1 MMCRC
6 YYLFVNELDKKK
18 TYFFQMGESTEENI
32 RKENGDIKKQ
42 DAVTQ
47 MHAAAVN
54 GDKALLA
61 KIIVCEWNVHL
72 IKYKSPPLWICM
84 SVHFSKRELSDTFT
98 MRKVL
103 SNAGVEEFF

>member
-1 MMCRC
+1 
-6 YYLFVNELDKKK
+6 
-18 TYFFQMGESTEENI
+18 MGESTEENI

-61 KIIVCEWNVHL
+61 KIIVCEWNVDL
-72 IKYKSPPLWICM
+72 IKYN
-84 SVHFSKRELSDTFT
+84 SV
-98 MRKVL
+98 
-103 SNAGVEEFF
+103 

>member
-1 MMCRC
+1 
-6 YYLFVNELDKKK
+6 
-18 TYFFQMGESTEENI
+18 MGESTEENI

-61 KIIVCEWNVHL
+61 KIIVCEWNIHL
-72 IKYKSPPLWICM
+72 IKYKS
-84 SVHFSKRELSDTFT
+84 
-98 MRKVL
+98 VL
-103 SNAGVEEFF
+103 